1 LKGLTGGLS
10 LVLLFGLISI
20 NGFGQKVGGVQQRKC
35 GSITHLESLLQR
47 NPQLQAINQANQQR
61 AIRLKEEFLSQ
72 PSGQREAQEASLNTL
87 TGPVY
92 IPVVVHIILPNALQV
107 SDQDVQQQIDKL
119 NTDFAGLNADS
130 ANIPAAFKSLFGKSN
145 IQFRLARKSP
155 SGSLTNGIERRNS
168 STQSNVNL
176 ATDPIK
182 RTSLG
187 GLDAWDFTKYFNVWV
202 GMDGSGFGVLGYA
215 TFPGT
220 DIPANEG
227 VFINVQSFGNNS
239 CYVIPEYGLGRSLVH
254 ETGHYFGL
262 NHIWGDDSGAC
273 TGDDFAQLT
282 GTCTLPAALL
292 LGDTP
297 NQGDA
302 TSGCLFGVRTD
313 NCSTAAPGFM
323 YQNYM
328 DYTDDACYAMFT
340 QKQVERMEY
349 VLENCRA
356 SYLTSDAG
364 TPPIGAVLLD
374 VSPTEIVN
382 PAGFE
387 ISGCTVTNY
396 PASICSGS
404 INPKVRVTNNGLDTV
419 NNLNVGMILDNGAAV
434 MQSVSVNLPFGYSTV
449 VTFPLTNL
457 TNGAHSI
464 KFFTSNPNNSPDLA
478 PANDTL
484 TYNFT
489 VGVPLTPPIVEGF
502 ESPTFPPAGWSLINS
517 DAGLTWTRS
526 TAAQK
531 SGVASALINFYN
543 YTSPGEIDYL
553 VSPLVD
559 VSGADSINVSF
570 ERAYKRF
577 GTGSGLSDTLSIQVS
592 VACGSTSFP
601 ILVWKKGGN
610 DLATS
615 TGTFSNNWTPGA
627 SDWLRETVD
636 IKPFL
641 PAGSNN
647 VQIAFVSK
655 NGYGQNLWLDDINI
669 SNAVLQQ
676 TDARANSISDPGSK
690 VCSGDL
696 TPTVQILNNGKLP
709 LTSVKVVYRITG
721 PAAFSLLDSVQW
733 NGNLATAGVANV
745 LLKPL
750 SLPTP
755 GIYNILAYTK
765 SPNNGNDQVTAND
778 TTRISFRY
786 FATIPAPLFE
796 GFESATFP
804 PPNWALENQ
813 DGQETWFRTTSAK
826 QSGLAS
832 AVIDNYNYNA
842 AGTNDELESPLVS
855 YNGID
860 SASLTFS
867 LAHATYVYPGST
879 GIPLDTLEVLVT
891 TDCGKTLHSVY
902 KKWGEDLQTI
912 NNPNAPFTD
921 LFIPTSA
928 SQWRKETID
937 LSAFTG
943 TSGSIQVFFR
953 SKGNF
958 GNSIFIDDINLTTKT
973 LPVKLK
979 TSGYLLS
986 PNPFSSSFSIQHY
999 IRPSGLRNIQ
1009 VYNMAGQMV
1018 FSERFNGNALSYI
1031 NIDLSR
1037 YASGVYIVKMI
1048 YTDKVISKRMVK
1060 Q

>member
-1 LKGLTGGLS
+1 
-10 LVLLFGLISI
+10 LVLLLGLISI
-20 NGFGQKVGGVQQRKC
+20 NGFGQKGGVSAQRKC
-35 GSITHLESLLQR
+35 GSVTHLESLLER
-47 NPQLQAINQANQQR
+47 NPQLQAINRANQQQ
-61 AIRLKEEFLSQ
+61 AIRLKEEFMAQS
-72 PSGQREAQEASLNTL
+72 STMREAQEASLNTL

-92 IPVVVHIILPNALQV
+92 IPVVVHIVLPNASQV
-107 SDQDVQQQIDKL
+107 SDQDVQQQINKL
-119 NTDFAGLNADS
+119 NTDFAGMNADS
-130 ANIPAAFKSLFGKSN
+130 ANIPAAFKTLFGKSN
-145 IQFRLARKSP
+145 IQFTLARKSP
-155 SGSLTNGIERRNS
+155 SGALTNGIERRNS

-182 RTSLG
+182 RSSLG

-202 GMDGSGFGVLGYA
+202 GIDGSGFGVLGYA

-239 CYVIPEYGLGRSLVH
+239 CYVIPEFGLGRSLVH

-262 NHIWGDDSGAC
+262 NHIWGDDAGAC

-297 NQGDA
+297 NQADA
-302 TSGCLFGVRTD
+302 TSGCLAGVRTD
-313 NCSTAAPGFM
+313 NCSPAAPGFM

-349 VLENCRA
+349 VLESCRA
-356 SYLTSDAG
+356 SYLTSDGA

-404 INPKVRVTNNGLDTV
+404 INPKVRIANNGLDTI
-419 NNLNVGMILDNGAAV
+419 NNVKVGMVVDNGAALI
-434 MQSVSVNLPFGYSTV
+434 QSLAVNLPLGYSTV

-457 TNGAHSI
+457 TNGLHTI
-464 KFFTSNPNNSPDLA
+464 KFFTSDPNNSADQVA
-478 PANDTL
+478 TNDTL

-489 VGVPLTPPIVEGF
+489 VGVPVSTPIVEGF
-502 ESPTFPPAGWSLINS
+502 ESATFPPSGWSLINP
-517 DAGLTWTRS
+517 DGGVTWTRS

-531 SGVASALINFYN
+531 SGIASAFMNFYN

-559 VSGADSINVSF
+559 ITGADSINVSF
-570 ERAYKRF
+570 QRAYKRF
-577 GTGSGLSDTLSIQVS
+577 GTGASLSDTLSIQVS
-592 VACGSTSFP
+592 VVCGSTSFP
-601 ILVWKKGGN
+601 IVVWKKGGD

-615 TGTFSNNWTPGA
+615 AGTFTSNWLPSA
-627 SDWLRETVD
+627 ADWLRETID

-641 PAGSNN
+641 PPGSNT

-655 NGYGQNLWLDDINI
+655 NGYGQNLWIDDINI

-676 TDARANSISDPGSK
+676 TDALVRGISDPGSK
-690 VCSGDL
+690 VCSGAL

-721 PAAFSLLDSVQW
+721 PAAFNLLDSVQW
-733 NGNLATAGVANV
+733 NGNLATAAIADV

-750 SLPTP
+750 TLPTP
-755 GIYNILAYTK
+755 GIYNIIAYTK
-765 SPNNGNDQVTAND
+765 SPNNGADQVTSND
-778 TTRISFRY
+778 TTRISFQY
-786 FATIPAPLFE
+786 FATITAPLFE

-804 PPNWALENQ
+804 PPNWGVENQ
-813 DGQETWFRTTSAK
+813 DGQGSWFRTTSAR

-842 AGTNDELESPLVS
+842 AGTNDELQSPVVS

-867 LAHATYVYPGST
+867 LAHATYLYPGTT

-891 TDCGKTLHSVY
+891 KDCGKTLQSVY

-921 LFIPTSA
+921 LFIPTSPD
-928 SQWRKETID
+928 QWRKETID
-937 LSAFTG
+937 LSPFTG
-943 TSGSIQVFFR
+943 TSGSVQVFFR

-958 GNSIFIDDINLTTKT
+958 GNSIFLDDINLTTKT

-979 TSGYLLS
+979 STGYLVS
-986 PNPFSSSFSIQHY
+986 PNPFTSSFNIQHY
-999 IRPSGLRNIQ
+999 LRPTSLRSIQ
-1009 VYNMAGQMV
+1009 VYNMAGQLV
-1018 FSERFNGNALSYI
+1018 FSERFNANALSYI

-1048 YTDKVISKRMVK
+1048 YTDKVISQRIIK